1 MTRWAGD
8 GNVPIWDRY
17 HTRCLGAGLLIG
29 SEVFLFRD
37 TCNVYVLR
45 DGRRAVLID
54 FGSGDVLDH
63 LAEFDVD
70 EITDVLITHHHRDQ
84 VQGLARAA
92 GAGIRIWVPPVERDL
107 ISGVD
112 EHWRTR
118 TLDNDYDVRQD
129 RFSLLN
135 QVPVTGSAAEY
146 RTRRYGPFDV
156 LTLPTPGHTV
166 GSVSYLVRIGGQHL
180 AFVGDLIHGEGRV
193 WSLAATQWA
202 YTGFHAN
209 AGREGVAATV
219 LSCLQLLEHRPDLL
233 LPSHG
238 EPVTDPPAAVGRART
253 HLQQLL
259 DLHRAQPWDPEPML
273 ARPWR
278 EVTPHLLRNTTSMAN
293 SYALLS
299 DHGTALLLDFGYDLT
314 TGLAG
319 GGDRSARRPL
329 LASVQ
334 ALRRDFGVDRVEV
347 ALPTHYH
354 DDHVA
359 GFNLL
364 REVHGTRV
372 WSPAHIAP
380 VLRSPERWDLPCLW
394 YDPIPVDRE
403 LPLDTPVRWREYEI
417 GVHDL
422 PGHTLYAAAYSFT
435 ADGRRVIATGDQQTT
450 EWEPGLKPEILNFQY
465 RNRFR
470 TDDFT
475 RSAELYRRL
484 RPELMIS
491 GHWAPFEVSDDYLD
505 MLLDKGRELARLHR
519 ELLPREVDFGA
530 EGFGARIWPYRSA
543 VPGGGELRL
552 RVEVR
557 NPFPGA
563 ETARVV
569 LALPD
574 GWRAEPEAVRLEL
587 GGHAEGVAEFLLRI
601 PEGAPAAPRQR
612 VAADLTVGRV
622 RFGQQAEALV
632 SVR

>member
-1 MTRWAGD
+1 M
-8 GNVPIWDRY
+8 
-17 HTRCLGAGLLIG
+17 LIG
-29 SEVFLFRD
+29 SDVFLFRD

-45 DGRRAVLID
+45 AGRQAVLID

-63 LAEFDVD
+63 LADYEVD
-70 EITDVLITHHHRDQ
+70 EVTDVLVTHHHRDQ

-92 GAGIRIWVPPVERDL
+92 AAGIRIWVPPVEHDL
-107 ISGVD
+107 IAEVD

-118 TLDNDYDVRQD
+118 RFDNDYDVRQD
-129 RFSLLN
+129 RYSLLE
-135 QVPVTGSAAEY
+135 QVPVTGTVAEY
-146 RTRRYGPFDV
+146 RTRRHGPLDV
-156 LTLPTPGHTV
+156 YTLPTPGHTV
-166 GSVSYLVRIGGQHL
+166 GSVSYLVEHGGRRL
-180 AFVGDLIHGEGRV
+180 AFVGDLVHGEGRL

-202 YTGFHAN
+202 YTGFHDL

-219 LSCLQLLEHRPDLL
+219 LSCMQLLAHEHRPELL

-238 EPVTDPPAAVGRART
+238 EPVTDPPRAVDRLRT
-253 HLQQLL
+253 HLQELI
-259 DLHRAQPWDPEPML
+259 DSRRREPWDPERML
-273 ARPWR
+273 HRPWR

-319 GGDRSARRPL
+319 GQDRSARRPL
-329 LASVQ
+329 LASVE
-334 ALRRDFGVDRVEV
+334 ALRRDHGVDRVEV

-364 REVHGTRV
+364 REVHGTSV

-380 VLRSPERWDLPCLW
+380 VLHSPTHWDLPCLW

-435 ADGRRVIATGDQQTT
+435 ADGRRVIATGDQQST
-450 EWEPGLKPEILNFQY
+450 EWEPGLRPELLNYQY

-470 TDDFT
+470 IDDFT
-475 RSAELYRRL
+475 RSAELYRDL

-491 GHWAPFEVSDDYLD
+491 GHWQPLEVTDAYLD
-505 MLLDKGRELARLHR
+505 MLLTEGERLARLHR
-519 ELLPREVDFGA
+519 EVLPRDVDFGA
-530 EGFGARIWPYRSA
+530 EGFGARIAPYRSA
-543 VPGGGELRL
+543 VTAGGTVRL
-552 RVEVR
+552 EVEVL
-557 NPFPGA
+557 NPFPGPENA
-563 ETARVV
+563 EVRLAVPAGWAVEPDTARF
-569 LALPD
+569 
-574 GWRAEPEAVRLEL
+574 GI
-587 GGHAEGVAEFLLRI
+587 GGHAETVTTFLVRV
-601 PEGAPAAPRQR
+601 PADAPAVERHR
-612 VAADLTVGRV
+612 VAADLTVGRM